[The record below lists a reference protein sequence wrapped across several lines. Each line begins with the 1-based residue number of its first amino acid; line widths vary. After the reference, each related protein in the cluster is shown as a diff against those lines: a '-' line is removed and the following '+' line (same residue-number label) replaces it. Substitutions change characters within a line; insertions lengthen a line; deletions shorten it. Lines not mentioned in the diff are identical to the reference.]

1 MKMKQF
7 IKNIKKF
14 GFRARMRLGM
24 TMVIIVVTGIG
35 VAVSIYMQSRDQLKF
50 VDRLGKNISA
60 GLSHN
65 SKLAIL
71 SEEPTNLAGPLKAVL
86 DEPQVIGVEVYMTDG
101 RLLAGKK
108 RVKYS
113 LDNLSVAS
121 QLEQFASSSEEQIM
135 IESRTESG
143 RQLRSYL
150 AKVMINK
157 SSGDIFNIESGE
169 EVFSGFVR
177 VDMLLDE
184 LAVNKATIIYNNC
197 LMVPIYIVIGMF
209 FSGLIEQRISKPL
222 MELKKAVGAMAK
234 GDFSMQMELQ
244 SNDELGM
251 LGESFNQMSKQLSL
265 TIEELNYA
273 NETLE
278 KTNKELEE
286 FTYIVS
292 HDLQEPLRKVH
303 SFGQF
308 LMEDYNEQLPD
319 EGKDYVERMQ
329 KASVKMKQLIQD
341 LLLLSRV
348 GTGKAE
354 FSSVD
359 TGEVV
364 QMALDDLALTIEES
378 GAQVVVGQLP
388 PILGNKTRLAQ
399 LFQNLIGNAVKY
411 RSDERNPEIEISA
424 KEQGD
429 QVVFSVKDNGMGIEE
444 KFFGKVFG
452 VFQRLHGQGEKYKGT
467 GIGLSLCNKVVQK
480 HGGKIWV
487 ESTLGKGSTFYFT
500 MPKARIKIG
509 GV

>member
-1 MKMKQF
+1 
-7 IKNIKKF
+7 
-14 GFRARMRLGM
+14 M
-24 TMVIIVVTGIG
+24 TMIIMVVTGIG

-50 VDRLGKNISA
+50 MDRRGKNISA
-60 GLSHN
+60 GLSQR
-65 SKLAIL
+65 SKLAVL
-71 SEEPTNLAGPLKAVL
+71 SEEPTNLAEPLKAVF
-86 DEPQVIGVEVYMTDG
+86 DEPQVIGVEVYMADG
-101 RLLAGKK
+101 QLLASKK
-108 RVKYS
+108 RAKYS
-113 LDNLSVAS
+113 LDNLSVSS
-121 QLEQFASSSEEQIM
+121 QLRQFASNGENQII
-135 IESRTESG
+135 IESRTESA
-143 RQLRSYL
+143 RLLRSYL
-150 AKVMINK
+150 AKVMISK
-157 SSGDIFNIESGE
+157 SSDDIFHIESGE

-177 VDMLLDE
+177 VDMSLDE

-222 MELKKAVGAMAK
+222 MELKKAVGAMAR
-234 GDFSMQMELQ
+234 GDFSMQIKRQ
-244 SNDELGM
+244 SNDELG
-251 LGESFNQMSKQLSL
+251 LLAESFNQMSEQLSS

-292 HDLQEPLRKVH
+292 HDLQEPLRKVY

-308 LMEDYNEQLPD
+308 LMEDYNEQLPE

-348 GTGKAE
+348 GTGKVE
-354 FSSVD
+354 FSNVD
-359 TGEVV
+359 TDEVV
-364 QMALDDLALTIEES
+364 QTMLDDLALTIEER

-388 PILGNKTRLAQ
+388 PVWGNRTLLTQ
-399 LFQNLIGNAVKY
+399 LFQNLIGNAIKY
-411 RSDERNPEIEISA
+411 RSDERNPEIEIST

-429 QVVFSVKDNGMGIEE
+429 QVVFSVKDNGIGIEE
-444 KFFGKVFG
+444 RFFGKIFG
-452 VFQRLHGQGEKYKGT
+452 VFQRLHGQDEKYKGT

-480 HGGKIWV
+480 HGGQIWV
-487 ESTLGKGSTFYFT
+487 DSTLGKGSTFYFT
-500 MPKARIKIG
+500 MPKARVKIG